1 MELSLMQRL
10 CLDTVHFG
18 TQRSERRT
26 RLHAYKYLAWRF
38 ALISLV
44 PAAAYV
50 YAAGWWTGLKVY
62 LVFIVVGQSALA
74 WTYRKDIAQAR
85 RNRLR

>member
-1 MELSLMQRL
+1 M
-10 CLDTVHFG
+10 
-18 TQRSERRT
+18 
-26 RLHAYKYLAWRF
+26 HAYNYLALRF

-44 PAAAYV
+44 PAAAYM
-50 YAAGWWTGLKVY
+50 YAAGWWTGFKVY
-62 LVFIVVGQSALA
+62 LVFIVVGQAALA

>member
-1 MELSLMQRL
+1 M
-10 CLDTVHFG
+10 
-18 TQRSERRT
+18 
-26 RLHAYKYLAWRF
+26 HAYKYLAWRF

-62 LVFIVVGQSALA
+62 LVFVVVGQSALA
-74 WTYRKDIAQAR
+74 WTYGRISR
-85 RNRLR
+85 RLGVIDCAESCAAALGTTV